1 MINTETCEYAVHIRL
16 AKPVFTSIA
25 IIRIQPPVS
34 LLKRPYQPP
43 DSIGIIAQPT
53 VCQVEFGTALV
64 WKFIIRNSQSSNRS
78 LFKFALVHFQ
88 HFDISTTAT
97 VTRLN
102 AVYYQ
107 VNIQILDNIQRY
119 SDTLWYF
126 CF

>member
-1 MINTETCEYAVHIRL
+1 MHIRL

-25 IIRIQPPVS
+25 KIRIQPPVS
-34 LLKRPYQPP
+34 LLKCPYQPLGN
-43 DSIGIIAQPT
+43 IGIIAQPT

-64 WKFIIRNSQSSNRS
+64 WKFIIRKSSLSNRS

-88 HFDISTTAT
+88 HFDISTKAT
-97 VTRLN
+97 VILN

-119 SDTLWYF
+119 SDTLWYS
-126 CF
+126 CY